1 MSVLRIIL
9 FFVLMN
15 ILLGGVMMTPTFTAM
30 EIAGWIVTG
39 LLFMF
44 CYMYP
49 SIEAAGFQ
57 KHKNSAAITLINF
70 FFGWMYIGW
79 VIAAVMAVWKS
90 SSDVPDSPSSGD
102 VGVTDNHS
110 VKQPK
115 PPQPPE
121 KRYLGH

>member
-1 MSVLRIIL
+1 
-9 FFVLMN
+9 MN

-57 KHKNSAAITLINF
+57 KHKNSAAITHKFLL
-70 FFGWMYIGW
+70 WM
-79 VIAAVMAVWKS
+79 
-90 SSDVPDSPSSGD
+90 DV
-102 VGVTDNHS
+102 HW
-110 VKQPK
+110 
-115 PPQPPE
+115 
-121 KRYLGH
+121 LGNCCGYGCMEIII